1 MWEYNHT
8 DELYHHG
15 IKGMKWGIRRARRQN
30 AKVDKSFKKWKE
42 NSNKKANAIDL
53 GKKANIARM
62 DYERDRSNKELKKT
76 YKQANRD
83 YKKALNSN
91 TTYRKGAIRGEV
103 GKDAS
108 RKYLSEAKKVQ
119 KQLNSDPN
127 NKALKKQY
135 NYLQGQHDVQRA
147 KARKAPEVGAKRSA
161 RKAAAKRAMTMSVKA
176 AATAAAIGVGTKVV
190 NDVMMSNNVT
200 FNGQRV
206 KFSAQNVNSAI
217 NAINKGK
224 EFMGFFY

>member
-1 MWEYNHT
+1 MWEYNQN
-8 DELYHHG
+8 ELYHYG
-15 IKGMKWGIRRARRQN
+15 IKGMRWGVRRARREN
-30 AKVDKSFKKWKE
+30 EKVDKSFKKWQE
-42 NSNKKANAIDL
+42 NSQKKSNAIDL

-62 DYERDRSNKELKKT
+62 DYERDRKNKQLKSA
-76 YKQANRD
+76 YKQANKD
-83 YKKALNSN
+83 YKKALRGN

-119 KQLNSDPN
+119 KQLNADPK

-135 NYLQGQHDVQRA
+135 DYLKGQHDIERA

-176 AATAAAIGVGTKVV
+176 AATTAAIGVGTKVV
-190 NDVMMSNNVT
+190 NDVLNSNNVT
-200 FNGQRV
+200 FNGKQVR
-206 KFSAQNVNSAI
+206 FSSQNVSSMLDAI
-217 NAINKGK
+217 KKGK